1 MWYAKSQ
8 ARDQSALRQRIR
20 DIAMNRPRFGYL
32 RVLVM
37 LKREGWQVG
46 KKRVYRLY
54 RLEGL
59 QLRMKVK
66 RRKRIA
72 LLRGKVV
79 PATGANEHW
88 SMDFVHD
95 QMHDGRRFR
104 ILTVIDQWSRESV
117 SLEANFRLTGRCVG
131 KALDQAAEQRGW
143 PRAITVDN
151 GTEFTSRALDEWAY
165 RRGVKLDYTRP
176 GKPTDNGLIE
186 SFNGRLR
193 DEFLN
198 VNEFITMLD
207 VREKLKAWQDDY
219 NHRRPHGSLGN
230 LTPSEFATM
239 RSGQPNQAAALEFK
253 TVRLPGERQPLR
265 SGILGQKALLDQ
277 SLCNVVGGR
286 GRGVAHELGVDLD
299 GRHAAMGFVV
309 RPHLRL
315 GFIES
320 RGARH
325 PHRIAGRHLAS
336 SGLSWSPR
344 IPLTKN
350 LRRAAELPNAEAKQ
364 FRTPEPFAPN

>member
-1 MWYAKSQ
+1 MKKSRFTEEQITYALRLADSGTPVADICRQIGVSEATFYTWKKKYADLGVSELRKLRQLEDENTRLRRIVADLTLDKQILQEVVRKKSLKAAKRHELAAWMQERFKVSVQRSCSLALLRRSTWYAKSR

-20 DIAMNRPRFGYL
+20 DIALSRPRFGYL
-32 RVLVM
+32 RILVM
-37 LKREGWQVG
+37 LRREGWSVG

-72 LLRGKVV
+72 LLRGR
-79 PATGANEHW
+79 PQEPTGPNQHW

-95 QMHDGRRFR
+95 QMLDGRTFR

-117 SLEANFRLTGRCVG
+117 CLEANFRLSGRCVG
-131 KALDQAAEQRGW
+131 QALDRVAALRGW

-151 GTEFTSRALDEWAY
+151 GTEFTSKALDEWAY

-198 VNEFITMLD
+198 VNEFITLHD
-207 VREKLKAWQDDY
+207 AREKLQAWQDDY
-219 NHRRPHGSLGN
+219 NLHRPHGSLGH
-230 LTPSEFATM
+230 LTPSEFVKM
-239 RSGQPNQAAALEFK
+239 RSAQPEKAA
-253 TVRLPGERQPLR
+253 
-265 SGILGQKALLDQ
+265 
-277 SLCNVVGGR
+277 
-286 GRGVAHELGVDLD
+286 
-299 GRHAAMGFVV
+299 
-309 RPHLRL
+309 
-315 GFIES
+315 
-320 RGARH
+320 
-325 PHRIAGRHLAS
+325 
-336 SGLSWSPR
+336 
-344 IPLTKN
+344 N
-350 LRRAAELPNAEAKQ
+350 L
-364 FRTPEPFAPN
+364 

>member
-1 MWYAKSQ
+1 MQERFKISVHRSCRLALLQRSVWYAKSQ

-20 DIAMNRPRFGYL
+20 DIAMSRPRFGYL

-72 LLRGKVV
+72 LLRGKVM
-79 PATGANEHW
+79 PATAANQHW

-95 QMHDGRRFR
+95 QMHDGRKFR

-117 SLEANFRLTGRCVG
+117 SLEANYRLTGRCVG
-131 KALDQAAEQRGW
+131 QALDQAAWQRGW
-143 PRAITVDN
+143 PNAITVDN
-151 GTEFTSRALDEWAY
+151 GTEFTSKALDEWAY
-165 RRGVKLDYTRP
+165 KRGVKLDYTRP

-198 VNEFITMLD
+198 VNEFITMHD
-207 VREKLKAWQDDY
+207 VRAKLKAWKDDY
-219 NHRRPHGSLGN
+219 NHCRPHGSLGH

-239 RSGQPNQAAALEFK
+239 RSEQPKEAA
-253 TVRLPGERQPLR
+253 
-265 SGILGQKALLDQ
+265 
-277 SLCNVVGGR
+277 
-286 GRGVAHELGVDLD
+286 
-299 GRHAAMGFVV
+299 
-309 RPHLRL
+309 
-315 GFIES
+315 
-320 RGARH
+320 
-325 PHRIAGRHLAS
+325 
-336 SGLSWSPR
+336 
-344 IPLTKN
+344 N
-350 LRRAAELPNAEAKQ
+350 L
-364 FRTPEPFAPN
+364 

>member
-1 MWYAKSQ
+1 MQERFKISVHRSCRLALLQRSVWYAKST

-20 DIAMNRPRFGYL
+20 DIAMSRPRFGYL

-37 LKREGWQVG
+37 LKREGWAVG

-59 QLRMKVK
+59 QLRMKVR

-79 PATGANEHW
+79 PASGANQHW

-95 QMHDGRRFR
+95 QMHDGRKFR

-117 SLEANFRLTGRCVG
+117 SLEANYRLTGRCVG
-131 KALDQAAEQRGW
+131 LALDQAARQRGW

-151 GTEFTSRALDEWAY
+151 GTEFTSKALDDWAY
-165 RRGVKLDYTRP
+165 KRGVKLDYTRP

-198 VNEFITMLD
+198 VNEFITMHD
-207 VREKLKAWQDDY
+207 VREKLRAWQDDY
-219 NHRRPHGSLGN
+219 NHHRPHGSLGN
-230 LTPSEFATM
+230 LTPNEFATM
-239 RSGQPNQAAALEFK
+239 RSGQPKE
-253 TVRLPGERQPLR
+253 
-265 SGILGQKALLDQ
+265 
-277 SLCNVVGGR
+277 
-286 GRGVAHELGVDLD
+286 VA
-299 GRHAAMGFVV
+299 
-309 RPHLRL
+309 
-315 GFIES
+315 
-320 RGARH
+320 
-325 PHRIAGRHLAS
+325 
-336 SGLSWSPR
+336 
-344 IPLTKN
+344 N
-350 LRRAAELPNAEAKQ
+350 L
-364 FRTPEPFAPN
+364 